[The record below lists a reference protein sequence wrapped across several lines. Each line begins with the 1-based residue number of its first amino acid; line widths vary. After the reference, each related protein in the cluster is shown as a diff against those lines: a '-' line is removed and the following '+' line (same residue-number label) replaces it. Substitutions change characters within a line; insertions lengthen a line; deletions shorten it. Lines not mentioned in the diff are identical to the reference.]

1 MIKDSDYYVVELL
14 EVVGILSGIVFI
26 VVLSQ

>member
-1 MIKDSDYYVVELL
+1 MENNDYYIVELL
-14 EVVGILSGIVFI
+14 EVVGVLSGIVFI